1 MKTKIN
7 RELERKVLQVISEK
21 EVIKSFLD
29 QFEPSEKLNKK
40 DIIDRYNYYLECLAS
55 LYL

>member
-7 RELERKVLQVISEK
+7 RELERKVLQMISEK